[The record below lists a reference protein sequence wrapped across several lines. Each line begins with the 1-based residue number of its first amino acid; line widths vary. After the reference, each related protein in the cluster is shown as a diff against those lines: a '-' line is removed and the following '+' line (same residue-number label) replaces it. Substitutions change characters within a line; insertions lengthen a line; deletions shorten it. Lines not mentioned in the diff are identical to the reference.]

1 MKALKETIGW
11 KQSQRERERCDVV
24 LTNEKRAKHNVEASY
39 SHHLHL
45 HLTLDINK
53 RYYEKVVQKA
63 DTKFGTGQYGM
74 VVTKPRTI
82 KEVQL

>member
-1 MKALKETIGW
+1 MET
-11 KQSQRERERCDVV
+11 KSERERERCDVV
-24 LTNEKRAKHNVEASY
+24 LTNDKRAKHNVEASY

-53 RYYEKVVQKA
+53 RSCKRLIQSL
-63 DTKFGTGQYGM
+63 GQASMAWNGM

-82 KEVQL
+82 KEV